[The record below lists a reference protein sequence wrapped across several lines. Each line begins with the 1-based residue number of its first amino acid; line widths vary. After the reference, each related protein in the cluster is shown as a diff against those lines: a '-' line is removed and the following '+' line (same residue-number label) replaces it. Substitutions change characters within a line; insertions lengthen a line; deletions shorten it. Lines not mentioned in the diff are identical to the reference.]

1 MKNIPKKS
9 IELWGTTLS
18 FVRRGDNKF
27 VFIATVFI
35 AFFFIPSFA
44 FSQSQPDPAYKYFQ
58 LMFPDADPSTL
69 DALNAVRERA
79 KDIVV
84 SESISLGLTPPSPG
98 PMEDVLVKTTGSGTD
113 LMRADFS
120 WYVDGKL
127 KDSGIGK
134 ISFSFKTGSVGRVAT
149 VRVVIKTIE
158 GLRVEKSIAINPADL
173 ELVWETDGYVPPF
186 YKGKALPTPQSRI
199 KIVAVPNFIS
209 TAGKSI
215 DQNTLIY
222 SWKDEDANAGLPDNS
237 GYGKKMLSLQMPILI
252 HDRTISVGVS
262 SLGNSIRAKKEIM
275 VSPESVRVLFYE
287 SNPVE
292 GVRYENTL
300 GATYNL
306 DGEEFSIKAE
316 PYFFSTKDRNSG
328 KLSYGWLLG
337 NKKVVPDSSE
347 IITFKQEGGGTG
359 AETVLLAVRNI
370 ANLFQQ
376 SSASFV
382 LNFKK

>member
-1 MKNIPKKS
+1 M
-9 IELWGTTLS
+9 
-18 FVRRGDNKF
+18 
-27 VFIATVFI
+27 
-35 AFFFIPSFA
+35 
-44 FSQSQPDPAYKYFQ
+44 
-58 LMFPDADPSTL
+58 
-69 DALNAVRERA
+69 
-79 KDIVV
+79 
-84 SESISLGLTPPSPG
+84 ISLE
-98 PMEDVLVKTTGSGTD
+98 MH
-113 LMRADFS
+113 
-120 WYVDGKL
+120 
-127 KDSGIGK
+127 I
-134 ISFSFKTGSVGRVAT
+134 I
-149 VRVVIKTIE
+149 
-158 GLRVEKSIAINPADL
+158 
-173 ELVWETDGYVPPF
+173 
-186 YKGKALPTPQSRI
+186 
-199 KIVAVPNFIS
+199 
-209 TAGKSI
+209 
-215 DQNTLIY
+215 
-222 SWKDEDANAGLPDNS
+222 
-237 GYGKKMLSLQMPILI
+237 I
-252 HDRTISVGVS
+252 HDRTIRVGVS